1 MRISLLI
8 LTLITIGFCQV
19 VDPIAIIERVDKNT
33 VTEAATYRA
42 RLVISIAGEV
52 REKEFK
58 GYVQGEDRGYME
70 FTAPARDK
78 GTRFLKLADEMWI
91 YIPAVE
97 KSTKI
102 AGHMLRQSLMGSD
115 FSYDDMMENR
125 ELIELYDI
133 TLIGEDTVMDEKCF
147 LLELIA
153 KVEDVAYYK
162 RRLWVDKLLYIP
174 VKIELYAKSGKL
186 MKELQIYDYQR
197 IGERNYPTKI
207 KMYNKLRQNTYSEM
221 VIDDITLDEPIPA
234 KVFTKA
240 YLERK

>member
-1 MRISLLI
+1 M
-8 LTLITIGFCQV
+8 
-19 VDPIAIIERVDKNT
+19 
-33 VTEAATYRA
+33 VTEAATYKA
-42 RLVISIAGEV
+42 TLVISIAGEL
-52 REKEFK
+52 REKQFK
-58 GYVQGEDRGYME
+58 GYVQGDDHGYME

-78 GTRFLKLADEMWI
+78 GTRFLKLANEMWI

-125 ELIELYDI
+125 NLQELYNI
-133 TLIGEDTVMDEKCF
+133 QLIGDEVVMDKTCF

-153 KVEDVAYYK
+153 KVEDVTYYK
-162 RRLWVDKLLYIP
+162 RRLWVDKILYIP
-174 VKIELYAKSGKL
+174 MKIELYAKSGKL
-186 MKELQIYDYQR
+186 MKEIQIYDYRR

-234 KVFTKA
+234 QVFTKA